1 VGVTTLTISWRAA
14 RDNVSVVGYRIFLD
28 GTVADSTPHR
38 RVTLRRVGCGRHAV
52 AVAAFDRAKNVSRR
66 ATRAVV
72 ASACPAPPSP
82 APPAP
87 VPPAPASPVPV
98 PPGGGGGGGGGGGDS
113 PVPAPN
119 SPPVL
124 TSVSIAPA
132 APTTNEVLTA
142 VVAAVDANG
151 DAISFSFEWRK
162 NGVVIAGATA
172 ATLDLAVSGNG
183 DYADAITVTVTPS
196 DRLAVGAPVTSA
208 AATVALPP
216 ASVFLS
222 VTGNDANPCTGSA
235 PCANFQR
242 AYEVAD
248 SGDVVEVGGGDY
260 ADQPLHFDPSKTS
273 LDDVVF
279 RPAVGAAVTL
289 DDMDF
294 GAGRHDPGASHVTI
308 MDMTLTGDVS
318 IPGCGVPDNTPCPP
332 DATSP
337 GNDLTFRNLRVKG
350 PYAFYCASCSNVSLI
365 GGTWG
370 PDTYQCRSGLGSA
383 HPEIQSA
390 YTQVKRAHG
399 ILIDGVTWQ
408 NFARCTSADHT
419 ECLQVEP
426 ADDLTIRNSIFRKC
440 DTIVVNLAND
450 LSNSKSAAGYD
461 APNNVLIENN
471 VFSEA
476 TDNTGGPTWYALNI
490 RECSNC
496 TIRYNSWLQAPRM
509 PDGETHLNVRFI
521 GNAGPFSSAG
531 CLSGVTFS
539 HNVWQ
544 GASCSATD
552 RNVASLGFTNPAAL
566 DLRLLAGSPAIDW
579 GDTSSFPSQ
588 DADGK
593 TRTGTPDAGAYER

>member
-1 VGVTTLTISWRAA
+1 VWRAALHPRRLVAFVAAAVLATVVAGAARPADRARDTRAPSRPAALVVERVTRTAVALTWRAA
-14 RDNVSVVGYRIFLD
+14 RDDVRVVGYRLYVD
-28 GTVADSTPHR
+28 GVFVNSTPHTR
-38 RVTLRRVGCGRHAV
+38 ATLGRLTCGHSYVVGA
-52 AVAAFDRAKNVSRR
+52 AAFDRAKNVSSRTTRR
-66 ATRAVV
+66 VSTAECADK
-72 ASACPAPPSP
+72 APSSNPPAPTP
-82 APPAP
+82 APAPAPAP
-87 VPPAPASPVPV
+87 VPPS
-98 PPGGGGGGGGGGGDS
+98 GGGGGGGAGGGGGGS
-113 PVPAPN
+113 TPAP
-119 SPPVL
+119 
-124 TSVSIAPA
+124 T
-132 APTTNEVLTA
+132 PTPTP
-142 VVAAVDANG
+142 
-151 DAISFSFEWRK
+151 
-162 NGVVIAGATA
+162 
-172 ATLDLAVSGNG
+172 
-183 DYADAITVTVTPS
+183 TPS
-196 DRLAVGAPVTSA
+196 PTPSG
-208 AATVALPP
+208 P
-216 ASVFLS
+216 ASVF
-222 VTGNDANPCTGSA
+222 VATTGNDANACTQSA
-235 PCANFQR
+235 PCRSFNR
-242 AYEVAD
+242 AYRVAHSGDIVEVAAGSYGDQDLRFD
-248 SGDVVEVGGGDY
+248 ST
-260 ADQPLHFDPSKTS
+260 KTS
-273 LDDVVF
+273 SSDVVF
-279 RPAVGAAVTL
+279 RTASGASVTIGQL
-289 DDMDF
+289 DF
-294 GAGRHDPGASHVTI
+294 GPDRFTGGASHVTVQ
-308 MDMTLTGDVS
+308 DMTLTGDVS
-318 IPGCGVPDNTPCPP
+318 IPGCGVPDNTACPA
-332 DATSP
+332 DASSP
-337 GNDLTFRNLRVKG
+337 GDDLTFRNLRVKG

-399 ILIDGVTWQ
+399 ILIDGVSWQ

-509 PDGETHLNVRFI
+509 PDGETHLNVKFI

-531 CLSGVTFS
+531 CLGGVTFS

-552 RNVASLGFTNPAAL
+552 RNVASLGFTNAAAL
-566 DLRLLAGSPAIDW
+566 DLRLLAGSPAVDW
-579 GDTSSFPSQ
+579 GDTSSFPAQ